1 MSDDWLSSLEQK
13 QKKRE
18 MASAAKTAEE
28 ARQNQAED
36 EQRQRRVDFY
46 EAHKDQVES
55 LYCQLLV
62 YMDRAAQV
70 GLKTKIQRSGP
81 WLHIVWGPH
90 RSLGLTPEAGG
101 ITAHYFDLY
110 GKRGI
115 NLDKHYRFEELTESR
130 LSSWAK
136 WLTTGEGKPWGG
148 WSSLFT

>member
-1 MSDDWLSSLEQK
+1 VGDDWLSSLEQK
-13 QKKRE
+13 QKIRTQ
-18 MASAAKTAEE
+18 ASAAEAAEE
-28 ARQNQAED
+28 VRKKHAED
-36 EQRQRRVDFY
+36 QQRQRRVEFY

-55 LYCQLLV
+55 IYSQLLI
-62 YMDRAAQV
+62 YMDRAARV
-70 GLKTKIQRSGP
+70 GLQTTIKRSGA

-110 GKRGI
+110 DNRGV

-136 WLTTGEGKPWGG
+136 WLTTGEGKPWSG
-148 WSSLFT
+148 WSSFFT